1 MIIKQKPC
9 YFLLQHIYYMKSGDM
24 NKMTEFSIDWI
35 LYDRDHRH
43 ESVKAC
49 DHRENFRGEESED
62 IHICSIRTSN

>member
-1 MIIKQKPC
+1 
-9 YFLLQHIYYMKSGDM
+9 
-24 NKMTEFSIDWI
+24 MTEFSIDWI

-43 ESVKAC
+43 ESVKAS

>member
-1 MIIKQKPC
+1 
-9 YFLLQHIYYMKSGDM
+9 MKSGDM

-43 ESVKAC
+43 ERVKAC
-49 DHRENFRGEESED
+49 DHREDFRREGSKD

>member
-1 MIIKQKPC
+1 
-9 YFLLQHIYYMKSGDM
+9 MKSGDM

-49 DHRENFRGEESED
+49 DHREDFRCEGTED
-62 IHICSIRTSN
+62 IHICSIRASN